1 MLGIFFVITYAISLS
16 PSPYRLVES
25 KIDAIY
31 SSHFCF
37 EATDESAAITADERI
52 ICQYGAIGSTPT
64 LSAHFDNARHRCC
77 FDRPIGAGVVWAIG
91 ESVMT
96 RVVDVAE
103 PESPIAPKHP
113 KLQFETATLQDLLI
127 VDKRT
132 GFPIPDVHI
141 TVSDAS
147 IHLVAYRKKTDEDG
161 YAVIPMIS
169 AQPLSIS
176 LRSNGYLAQNAIPLR
191 LRLDNSIQGAGAPEE
206 IVIELDP
213 GVQIAGTVY
222 APSGAPAPDATIHA
236 IIRQKN
242 SRLWYSDLDNPLPI
256 TAFSGNVRSI
266 IVPQRASYSTNTR
279 GKFLVTPLP
288 PGKMTIYAT
297 HPNYAPSAPI
307 DIDARDDAQLPAIE
321 LSLKPPKSAYIRV
334 EDDAHKAIAAT
345 VYVFD
350 TTTGAEIGAHR
361 TKSSGAIR
369 IATLPSRVKFYVFA
383 DGYIPVTRE
392 LSIADGDEIVV
403 NLHPSAFASYSLRF
417 VDDDRQPIP
426 HVTLLPAN
434 DRDRSNYPQCQAKSE
449 RDGSAILENCPQ
461 KFTLEAFHPD
471 YTPLHIDMATATHRP
486 DIVDEIQLNS
496 GLSFDIACVEA
507 HTDKPIDKIE
517 CDISIS
523 TSNHHNNKSKNI
535 EFYSPHPTETIKTE
549 TATLHFLHRPN
560 TPHRLTC
567 RRPGEKSI
575 SFTIDPASPPTKLVF
590 PQRYIAPIVLCDA
603 YGAPVAYGHIET
615 PSKVYET
622 DENGRADIALYEG
635 DDVVFRHYMHGV
647 ERASNASLQ
656 DRIAA
661 ANSRPVEIRLPDAP
675 DAETLACA
683 NRRAIATITDGA
695 RILVDDPGDYRKK
708 TLLRGDS
715 IESCNDKKIVVIRDD
730 RIIEIASD

>member
-1 MLGIFFVITYAISLS
+1 
-16 PSPYRLVES
+16 
-25 KIDAIY
+25 
-31 SSHFCF
+31 
-37 EATDESAAITADERI
+37 
-52 ICQYGAIGSTPT
+52 
-64 LSAHFDNARHRCC
+64 
-77 FDRPIGAGVVWAIG
+77 
-91 ESVMT
+91 MT

-213 GVQIAGTVY
+213 GVQIAGTVN

-321 LSLKPPKSAYIRV
+321 LSLKPMHTKPSPPPSTSSIRRLGQKSGLIARNHRAPFASPRSPAV
-334 EDDAHKAIAAT
+334 PNSTSLPMAISPSPASCRLPTA
-345 VYVFD
+345 
-350 TTTGAEIGAHR
+350 
-361 TKSSGAIR
+361 TKSS
-369 IATLPSRVKFYVFA
+369 
-383 DGYIPVTRE
+383 
-392 LSIADGDEIVV
+392 
-403 NLHPSAFASYSLRF
+403 
-417 VDDDRQPIP
+417 
-426 HVTLLPAN
+426 
-434 DRDRSNYPQCQAKSE
+434 
-449 RDGSAILENCPQ
+449 
-461 KFTLEAFHPD
+461 
-471 YTPLHIDMATATHRP
+471 
-486 DIVDEIQLNS
+486 
-496 GLSFDIACVEA
+496 
-507 HTDKPIDKIE
+507 
-517 CDISIS
+517 
-523 TSNHHNNKSKNI
+523 
-535 EFYSPHPTETIKTE
+535 
-549 TATLHFLHRPN
+549 
-560 TPHRLTC
+560 
-567 RRPGEKSI
+567 
-575 SFTIDPASPPTKLVF
+575 
-590 PQRYIAPIVLCDA
+590 
-603 YGAPVAYGHIET
+603 
-615 PSKVYET
+615 
-622 DENGRADIALYEG
+622 
-635 DDVVFRHYMHGV
+635 
-647 ERASNASLQ
+647 
-656 DRIAA
+656 
-661 ANSRPVEIRLPDAP
+661 
-675 DAETLACA
+675 
-683 NRRAIATITDGA
+683 
-695 RILVDDPGDYRKK
+695 
-708 TLLRGDS
+708 
-715 IESCNDKKIVVIRDD
+715 
-730 RIIEIASD
+730 